1 MEAIKLS
8 IILPTNGGGKRLTMA
23 VAEALALAG
32 EALSTYELIIVDDA
46 SDHETARIADR
57 LAATHQHVA
66 LLRFTRR
73 LGYRRALHDAW
84 GAASGQYIAA
94 LDLSGPASLRELPQ
108 LCAAA
113 PGHAVVLGYRE
124 RPTHSLRELI
134 FNTTAR
140 RIAPE
145 VRDPAL
151 GLALFHADQRDLIAT
166 AGPDRLTHI
175 AAYAA
180 AQQRGLPVTQVSI
193 KAQTPL
199 APSSSP
205 SSALGVGM
213 LVAAGSLWLLR
224 RIMRHP

>member
-1 MEAIKLS
+1 
-8 IILPTNGGGKRLTMA
+8 MA

-32 EALSTYELIIVDDA
+32 DVPGAYEVIIVDDA
-46 SDHETARIADR
+46 SDRETARIADR

-73 LGYRRALHDAW
+73 RGYRRALHDAW

-94 LDLSGPASLRELPQ
+94 LDLSGPAGLSELPR
-108 LCAAA
+108 LLTAA
-113 PGHAVVLGYRE
+113 PGHSVVLAYRDS
-124 RPTHSLRELI
+124 TTYSLHELI

-151 GLALFHADQRDLIAT
+151 GLALFRADQRDLIAA
-166 AGPDRLTHI
+166 AGPDRLTHA

-180 AQQRGLPVTQVSI
+180 AQQRGLAVTQVSV
-193 KAQTPL
+193 KAQAHL
-199 APSSSP
+199 AHHRSP
-205 SSALGVGM
+205 SSALGLGM